1 MAKKKEENKWL
12 QVGNFLL
19 GVEKKSQMRYVV
31 LKAVSDNWRV
41 YWSEQSLMFAMMLQL
56 MQRAASDDGAKEY
69 LHSLITMMF
78 VTTTYMHD
86 LVALSTKSEMP
97 FCEGIA
103 KLLKEQNDYEESLK
117 EQPTEKDEKEALE
130 EVVRM
135 REVEEELEKLDE
147 DEQKEEKPSDEN

>member
-1 MAKKKEENKWL
+1 MAKKEENKWL

-31 LKAVSDNWRV
+31 LKTVSDSWRI
-41 YWSEQSLMFAMMLQL
+41 YWSEESLMFAMMLQL
-56 MQRAASDDGAKEY
+56 MKRATEDESVKEY

-78 VTTTYMHD
+78 ITTTYLHD
-86 LVALSTKSEMP
+86 LVALSTKQEMP

-117 EQPTEKDEKEALE
+117 EKPTDEEDKKALE
-130 EVVRM
+130 ETVRM
-135 REVEEELEKLDE
+135 QETLDELEKID
-147 DEQKEEKPSDEN
+147 KEEQNG